1 MEKVGGGGRWIFFLR
16 IWLLGRG
23 LCSLSSRRSRSKIYL
38 RVAQTT
44 VGDLGFAV
52 RSVGI
57 SLGPGLVDA
66 GSCDFRCAKA
76 PRLRL
81 SADLTPS
88 AQAHLVDGPSL
99 SADPPDLAAKQLM
112 IGYVKNNEANG
123 K

>member
-1 MEKVGGGGRWIFFLR
+1 M
-16 IWLLGRG
+16 
-23 LCSLSSRRSRSKIYL
+23 

-57 SLGPGLVDA
+57 SLGPGLVD
-66 GSCDFRCAKA
+66 F
-76 PRLRL
+76 
-81 SADLTPS
+81 
-88 AQAHLVDGPSL
+88 VDGPSL

-112 IGYVKNNEANG
+112 NEQGRVEDISTGQISQIEIHDANG

>member
-1 MEKVGGGGRWIFFLR
+1 MIKAGCYVCLR
-16 IWLLGRG
+16 
-23 LCSLSSRRSRSKIYL
+23 Y
-38 RVAQTT
+38 AQTT
-44 VGDLGFAV
+44 VGDLGFAA

-57 SLGPGLVDA
+57 SLGPGIVDA

-76 PRLRL
+76 PRLRS

-112 IGYVKNNEANG
+112 IGYLKNNEAKG
-123 K
+123 

>member
-1 MEKVGGGGRWIFFLR
+1 M
-16 IWLLGRG
+16 
-23 LCSLSSRRSRSKIYL
+23 SSRRSRSKIYL

-76 PRLRL
+76 PRLRS

-112 IGYVKNNEANG
+112 NEQGRVEDISTGQISQIEIHDANG